1 MSSRPRVLLTT
12 AHADDGLVEALEAPA
27 GPFLLA
33 VQGHPELSFARR
45 EEQLAPF
52 AALTRALGA

>member
-12 AHADDGLVEALEAPA
+12 AHADDGLVDALEDPA
-27 GPFLLA
+27 GPFPLA
-33 VQGHPELSFARR
+33 VQVHPELSVARR

-52 AALTRALGA
+52 AALARALEA